1 MSVVTAARLDKV
13 RGKIRSALTLT
24 YGTRVLMLP
33 AVVDS
38 SRAVTQ

>member
-1 MSVVTAARLDKV
+1 MSVVTAARLDTV
-13 RGKIRSALTLT
+13 RGKIRPALTLT